1 MLTKH
6 HLTSDMYWERKRN
19 NVYQFSTW
27 SSKYLSP
34 VPALPFPF
42 LHYVLTTNVFY
53 SDQNHSIT
61 HVDITP
67 LLQFKMILCA
77 FSKILGKSKNIN
89 LRAMAAGKI
98 NPMQTVAVAP
108 VNWKASQML
117 GIKFAPKKT
126 SKRSPMLIN
135 ANLRLSETKG
145 LAEVKRRPSKLRRNG

>member
-1 MLTKH
+1 VTCTKKEKEMLYISSVHDLLSILSVLITK
-6 HLTSDMYWERKRN
+6 
-19 NVYQFSTW
+19 VFS
-27 SSKYLSP
+27 
-34 VPALPFPF
+34 
-42 LHYVLTTNVFY
+42 
-53 SDQNHSIT
+53 SDQNRSIT

-67 LLQFKMILCA
+67 FLKFKKVICA

-126 SKRSPMLIN
+126 STRSPLLMN